1 MAAHMRKRPFQPSI
15 TSYFDRRENPT
26 SHQSHE
32 SGSVSPLLPPPH
44 VQASLLSV
52 GMRVR
57 KSVPEGYK
65 THKTTPAQAGF
76 DVSTRHGTSATM
88 SQDTSRTVTRSS
100 ELKPFCGLHKVGGHA
115 TQPHPSQSSTDPDDI
130 STSAHLKLGS
140 TFMLDADA
148 SQPPSLTSSQDSI
161 LSTTSMPAR
170 PQQSNKRAYEPDLDD
185 SIPTTPP
192 PDPDLF
198 ISPKTQYRI
207 SHTSM
212 PDLSSTSPLYRP
224 FARHRA
230 RKKASVPNDGDAVVV
245 VEDVS
250 PAMDGLSAES
260 GRLGVDLDF
269 EDAPF
274 LVRED
279 VDMDGGW

>member
-140 TFMLDADA
+140 T
-148 SQPPSLTSSQDSI
+148 
-161 LSTTSMPAR
+161 
-170 PQQSNKRAYEPDLDD
+170 
-185 SIPTTPP
+185 
-192 PDPDLF
+192 
-198 ISPKTQYRI
+198 
-207 SHTSM
+207 
-212 PDLSSTSPLYRP
+212 
-224 FARHRA
+224 
-230 RKKASVPNDGDAVVV
+230 
-245 VEDVS
+245 
-250 PAMDGLSAES
+250 
-260 GRLGVDLDF
+260 
-269 EDAPF
+269 
-274 LVRED
+274 
-279 VDMDGGW
+279 